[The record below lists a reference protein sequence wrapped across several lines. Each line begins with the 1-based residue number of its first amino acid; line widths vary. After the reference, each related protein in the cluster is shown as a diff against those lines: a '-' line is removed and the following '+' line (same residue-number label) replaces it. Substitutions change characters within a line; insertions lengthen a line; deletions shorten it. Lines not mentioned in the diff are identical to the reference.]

1 MNKYVLPTLQAIIE
15 KVRAY
20 HNFNLEKI
28 TFVCVQHLVFTMVD
42 LIESLI
48 ILGAKPKNIHIMGKI
63 YSTCPKVEER
73 IIQMGVIYHA
83 RFC

>member
-28 TFVCVQHLVFTMVD
+28 TFVCV
-42 LIESLI
+42 
-48 ILGAKPKNIHIMGKI
+48 
-63 YSTCPKVEER
+63 
-73 IIQMGVIYHA
+73 
-83 RFC
+83 